1 MYKMGNIATM
11 IIKLAIFPE
20 KKNDKATQIP
30 DIHLGLKKIWDYLV
44 KGGLK
49 GGGGGGGGINVNN
62 YITPF

>member
-44 KGGLK
+44 KGGVK
-49 GGGGGGGGINVNN
+49 GRGGRH
-62 YITPF
+62 

>member
-30 DIHLGLKKIWDYLV
+30 DIHLGLKKNMGLFSE
-44 KGGLK
+44 GRLK
-49 GGGGGGGGINVNN
+49 GRGRGRH
-62 YITPF
+62 